1 MRADDFESREVGQ
14 LNRASAQR
22 SVVQQAHTTVVRRC
36 RCIVGSRTS
45 ALDVGET
52 RRRAGDQIWTGRVVV
67 PRFGQCSDAQLT
79 LDDGLLY
86 VGRLVADRLR
96 VEQTDTDDIEE
107 PLT

>member
-1 MRADDFESREVGQ
+1 
-14 LNRASAQR
+14 
-22 SVVQQAHTTVVRRC
+22 
-36 RCIVGSRTS
+36 
-45 ALDVGET
+45 
-52 RRRAGDQIWTGRVVV
+52 V